1 MERKVMDEET
11 RKILT
16 GLAPFSINSKFD
28 FTPESYKTKK
38 RDAEG
43 KVLDEYLIDE
53 CFWPVFTIR
62 PWSRKETLES
72 VKALTKFQNDM
83 DDTAIRELVRKAVV
97 GWDNLIDVSKSEEIT
112 YEAESDNGAKKS
124 VFESFP
130 LTLVLD
136 ISHKIGNI
144 SGLNKDERL
153 GLK

>member
-1 MERKVMDEET
+1 MERKEMDEET
-11 RKILT
+11 RKLLT
-16 GLAPFSINSKFD
+16 GLAPFSINSKID

-43 KVLDEYLIDE
+43 KVLEEYLIDE
-53 CFWPVFTIR
+53 SFWPTITIR

-83 DDTAIRELVRKAVV
+83 DDTGIRELVRKATV
-97 GWDNLIDVSKSEEIT
+97 GWNNLIDVSKNEEIT
-112 YEAESDNGAKKS
+112 FEAEADGGAKKS

-130 LTLVLD
+130 LTLILD